1 MEIMIVRKD
10 DTFTSQAVKAA
21 LERQPDWDRSI
32 SLEVRSVQGLRL
44 RSIDP
49 TVLVAIVS
57 AAGSIVGNLIVA
69 LLQLVRQRGL
79 EKVVLEFGD
88 KRRIEIEAKEATKVL
103 PELIKMLESA
113 ELKRIII

>member
-10 DTFTSQAVKAA
+10 DTFSSQSVKEA
-21 LERQPDWDRSI
+21 LERQPDWDHSI
-32 SLEVRSVQGLRL
+32 SLEVRLVQGLKL

-57 AAGSIVGNLIVA
+57 AAGSMVGNLIVS
-69 LLQLVRQRGL
+69 LLQLVRQRGM
-79 EKVVLEFGD
+79 EKIVLEFVDG
-88 KRRIEIEAKEATKVL
+88 RRIEIEAKDATKVL

-113 ELKRIII
+113 EPKRIII